1 MCEKNNV
8 ESFNF
13 DEMSIEEMYETK
25 EKLKTMEA
33 DINREIESLINN
45 WGLEV
50 ICRRRKL
57 NMR

>member
-33 DINREIESLINN
+33 DINRKIESLINN
-45 WGLEV
+45 
-50 ICRRRKL
+50 
-57 NMR
+57 

>member
-8 ESFNF
+8 ESFNL

-25 EKLKTMEA
+25 EKLKTKEA

-45 WGLEV
+45 
-50 ICRRRKL
+50 
-57 NMR
+57 

>member
-25 EKLKTMEA
+25 EKLKIMEA

-45 WGLEV
+45 
-50 ICRRRKL
+50 
-57 NMR
+57 

>member
-8 ESFNF
+8 EYFNF

-45 WGLEV
+45 
-50 ICRRRKL
+50 
-57 NMR
+57 

>member
-1 MCEKNNV
+1 MIIMCEKNNV

-45 WGLEV
+45 
-50 ICRRRKL
+50 
-57 NMR
+57 